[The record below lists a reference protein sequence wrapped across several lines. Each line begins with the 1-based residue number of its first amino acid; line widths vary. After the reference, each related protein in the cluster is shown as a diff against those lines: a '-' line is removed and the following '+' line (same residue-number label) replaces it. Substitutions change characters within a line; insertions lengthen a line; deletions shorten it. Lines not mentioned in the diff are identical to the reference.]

1 MFRKKIKHTQR
12 YQEIL
17 NAFIR
22 NGLSHFLFRMGLT
35 KRAATEMKKDTEI
48 DMNLQDIGVKLRHTL
63 QELGPTFIK
72 LGQIVSSRRDSVPEE
87 ITTELEKLQD
97 DVTSFPFEK
106 VREIVEDE
114 LGDTLEN
121 LFQDFN
127 ETPLATASIGQVH
140 VAHLFTGEQ
149 VAIKIRRPDI
159 QPTIET
165 DLEILH
171 NLARLM
177 EEKFEWAKKYR
188 LQDMIDEFSSSLR
201 DELDYRVEGRNA
213 ERIAKQFTEQPTI
226 HIPNIHWDFSTKIVL
241 TMDMIKG
248 IKVSHINELEEQGYD
263 LKLIAKRLVDSMFH
277 QVLTHGFF
285 HGDPHPGNVYILPD
299 NEIAY
304 LDFGMV
310 GRLSED
316 LKYHF
321 ASLIMSLQ
329 QGNSEGMIKT
339 FDDMGLLEDET
350 DMDGLLSD
358 LNDLQSRYYD
368 TSLTEISL
376 GGVITEI
383 FAVAYHH
390 HIQVPSSIT
399 ILGKAILTL
408 EGIVEK
414 LDPDFSIMNAVE
426 PFGEKLI
433 RQRFHPGNI
442 LRSSWKQLVENIEIL
457 TSLPKNINEI
467 TSTIKK
473 GKLRLDINVP
483 ELQVFLQRLDKI
495 SNRISFSIILLSFSI
510 LMVGLIIGASIAGQT
525 TLLWKLPVIEAGSV
539 VATLMFLF
547 MIFSIGRSGRM

>member
-1 MFRKKIKHTQR
+1 MLRKKIKHTQR
-12 YQEIL
+12 YQEII

-22 NGLSHFLFRMGLT
+22 NGFSHFLFKMDLT
-35 KRAATEMKKDTEI
+35 KRASKDTVEGADI
-48 DMNLQDIGVKLRHTL
+48 DTNLQDMGLKLRHTL

-87 ITTELEKLQD
+87 ITTELAKLQD

-106 VREIVEDE
+106 VREIVEGE

-121 LFQDFN
+121 LFADFN
-127 ETPLATASIGQVH
+127 EEPLATASIGQVH

-177 EEKFEWAKKYR
+177 EDKFDWAKNYR
-188 LQDMIDEFSSSLR
+188 LQDMIEEFASSLR
-201 DELDYRVEGRNA
+201 DELDYQVEGRNA
-213 ERIAKQFTEQPTI
+213 ERIAKQFTDQPTI
-226 HIPNIHWDFSTKIVL
+226 HIPNIHWEFSTKVVL

-248 IKVSHINELEEQGYD
+248 IKANHIDELEAQGYD
-263 LKLIAKRLVDSMFH
+263 LKLIAKRIVDSMFH
-277 QVLTHGFF
+277 QVLVEGFF

-310 GRLSED
+310 GRISED
-316 LKYHF
+316 LRYHF
-321 ASLIMSLQ
+321 VSLILSLQ
-329 QGNSEGMIKT
+329 QGNSAGMIKT
-339 FDDMGLLEDET
+339 FDEMGLLDDET
-350 DMDGLLSD
+350 NMDGLLND
-358 LNDLQSRYYD
+358 LNDLQSRFYD
-368 TSLTEISL
+368 TLLTEISL
-376 GGVITEI
+376 GHMITEL
-383 FAVAYHH
+383 FAVAYGHN
-390 HIQVPSSIT
+390 IQLPSSIT

-408 EGIVEK
+408 EGIVEE
-414 LDPDFSIMNAVE
+414 LDPEFSIMKAVE

-433 RQRFHPGNI
+433 KQRFNPKSM
-442 LRSSWKQLVENIEIL
+442 LKSSWKQLVEDFEIL
-457 TSLPKNINEI
+457 TSLPKNINDV

-473 GKLRLDINVP
+473 GKLRMNINLP
-483 ELQVFLQRLDKI
+483 ELQVFLQRIDKI

-525 TLLWKLPVIEAGSV
+525 TLLFRLPVIEAGSV

-547 MIFSIGRSGRM
+547 MIFSIIRSGRM

>member
-12 YQEIL
+12 YQEII

-22 NGLSHFLFRMGLT
+22 NGLSHFLFRMDLT
-35 KRAATEMKKDTEI
+35 KRATREMEKGTEI
-48 DMNLQDIGVKLRHTL
+48 DMNLQDIGQKLRHTL

-106 VREIVEDE
+106 VREIVEEE

-121 LFQDFN
+121 LFHDFN
-127 ETPLATASIGQVH
+127 EKPLATASIGQVH
-140 VAHLFTGEQ
+140 VARLFTGEQ

-177 EEKFEWAKKYR
+177 EEKFDWAKKYR

-201 DELDYRVEGRNA
+201 DELDYQVEGRNA
-213 ERIAKQFTEQPTI
+213 ERIAKQFTAQPTI

-248 IKVSHINELEEQGYD
+248 IKVNHINELKKQGYD

-277 QVLTHGFF
+277 QVLLHGFF
-285 HGDPHPGNVYILPD
+285 HGDPHPGNIYILPG

-321 ASLIMSLQ
+321 VSLIMSLQ
-329 QGNSEGMIKT
+329 QGNSAGMIKT

-350 DMDGLLSD
+350 DMDRLLSD

-376 GGVITEI
+376 GRVITEI
-383 FAVAYHH
+383 FAVAYNH

-408 EGIVEK
+408 EGIVET
-414 LDPDFSIMNAVE
+414 LDPDFSIMKAVE

-433 RQRFHPGNI
+433 RQRFHPKNI
-442 LRSSWKQLVENIEIL
+442 LQSSWKQLVEDIEIL
-457 TSLPKNINEI
+457 TSLPKNINDM

-473 GKLRLDINVP
+473 GKLRLNINLP
-483 ELQVFLQRLDKI
+483 DLQVFLQRLDKI

-547 MIFSIGRSGRM
+547 MIFSIVRSGRM